1 MTDFKRFSLPVTLVL
16 LVIFSL
22 FATLPAFG
30 QQAKLTHRMSDE
42 EKAKMPAYLEELAG
56 RLQAAPPGPIRNIAE
71 FEPMRGVLVA
81 YPLGIPVSLVAQ
93 MSQDAIVTTIVDNS
107 SQETT
112 VRNYYSSNSVNLANC
127 DFIHAPHDSYW
138 TRDYGPWFVTD
149 GNGAISIVDFTYN
162 RPRYNDNAIPS
173 EVATFLGISLYS
185 MDLVQA
191 GGNYM
196 TDGEN
201 ISVSTDLVWD
211 ENSSLTHTQIAQ
223 RMEDNLGITTYHVT
237 DDPLDDYIKHVDCW
251 GKYLATDK
259 IMIASVPTSDYRYS
273 DYEAIATYFQNQAS
287 PYGTNYRVY
296 RVHAPDDQPYTN
308 SLILNTKVFVPITG
322 SAADSAAI
330 TAYENAMPGYTVTG
344 VSGSWQSTDALHCRT
359 KGIADTDMLYINHM
373 PLLGDKPVQANYTVT
388 ADLIP
393 YSGNG
398 IDTSNIK
405 VYYKVDGGSYT
416 SVSMTHSGGN
426 TYTATI
432 PGQTAGSVVGYYI
445 YAADTGGKIRK
456 HPIIGAPDPHTF
468 TVGSSPGITYCSS
481 SGNNANYEW
490 ISRVQIGN
498 LDNSSGSSSY
508 TDFTAQT
515 AQITAGTNASVTLTP
530 DFSGTTYTEY
540 WKIYIDYNMDGD
552 FTDSGETVFSDSG
565 TSAVS
570 GNFSVPSGSEGT
582 ITRMRVSMKYNSSQ
596 TSCETF
602 SYGEVEDYTVEI
614 VAGTVNPPVANF
626 TADTTSITTGQSI
639 AFTDTST
646 NTPFSWSWTF
656 DGGTP
661 SLSTAQNPSI
671 TYNTAGTYTVSL
683 TAANSAGSDNETKT
697 AYITVSDTP
706 ITYCDSTSNDSSYEY
721 ISRVQIA
728 DLNHT
733 SGQSNYSD
741 FTAQIATASK
751 GSTVNV
757 TLTPT
762 FPSSTYTEY
771 WRVWIDTNHDGDFDD
786 TGEQVFAATST
797 STVSGTLTIPATALT
812 GTTRMRVT
820 MKYDAAPTPCE
831 TFSYGEVEDYTI
843 NIQ

>member
-405 VYYKVDGGSYT
+405 VYYKV
-416 SVSMTHSGGN
+416 SG
-426 TYTATI
+426 TKAQLATF
-432 PGQTAGSVVGYYI
+432 SHL
-445 YAADTGGKIRK
+445 KI
-456 HPIIGAPDPHTF
+456 
-468 TVGSSPGITYCSS
+468 SPGELC
-481 SGNNANYEW
+481 
-490 ISRVQIGN
+490 
-498 LDNSSGSSSY
+498 
-508 TDFTAQT
+508 
-515 AQITAGTNASVTLTP
+515 
-530 DFSGTTYTEY
+530 
-540 WKIYIDYNMDGD
+540 
-552 FTDSGETVFSDSG
+552 
-565 TSAVS
+565 
-570 GNFSVPSGSEGT
+570 
-582 ITRMRVSMKYNSSQ
+582 
-596 TSCETF
+596 
-602 SYGEVEDYTVEI
+602 
-614 VAGTVNPPVANF
+614 
-626 TADTTSITTGQSI
+626 
-639 AFTDTST
+639 
-646 NTPFSWSWTF
+646 
-656 DGGTP
+656 
-661 SLSTAQNPSI
+661 
-671 TYNTAGTYTVSL
+671 
-683 TAANSAGSDNETKT
+683 
-697 AYITVSDTP
+697 
-706 ITYCDSTSNDSSYEY
+706 
-721 ISRVQIA
+721 
-728 DLNHT
+728 
-733 SGQSNYSD
+733 
-741 FTAQIATASK
+741 
-751 GSTVNV
+751 
-757 TLTPT
+757 
-762 FPSSTYTEY
+762 
-771 WRVWIDTNHDGDFDD
+771 
-786 TGEQVFAATST
+786 
-797 STVSGTLTIPATALT
+797 
-812 GTTRMRVT
+812 
-820 MKYDAAPTPCE
+820 
-831 TFSYGEVEDYTI
+831 
-843 NIQ
+843 